1 MGASR
6 VIPDSTPY
14 TTVVHRPAHFNG
26 YATGALDIAVAGRRV
41 LSIPTQLGCRVG
53 CRFCVSRDTPLV
65 RNLTVDEM
73 LQMVA
78 ACFEAEP
85 ADERPVELSF
95 TGEGEPLLNWKNTT
109 SVTKEVVSQYPE
121 VFRAVRYCFSGL
133 AAMQLL
139 PKAQDGQLPVRLQLS
154 LHAARQVVRDS
165 LIPRSESLDVILA
178 ALRSSDSQF
187 AAIELNVV
195 LQDGVNDSDA
205 DLEAL
210 MQWGDASWPIL
221 LNPLLADGQE
231 VVASRTRHFAAVLRS
246 AGREVKTYS
255 KVGSL
260 ISRQGIYPLMSARSS
275 SSRPAAAGYTF
286 FAGQSI

>member
-6 VIPDSTPY
+6 VVPDSTPY

-65 RNLTVDEM
+65 RNLTV
-73 LQMVA
+73 
-78 ACFEAEP
+78 
-85 ADERPVELSF
+85 
-95 TGEGEPLLNWKNTT
+95 GEPLLNWKNTT